1 MACRIDYKQNPVS
14 EIRDAVEKK
23 KYAFETFPD
32 QTQEETAAKL
42 DMYRNIVT
50 TELVSNEE
58 LGQGYHLDPSGKTM
72 RYVWVD
78 TKSLAFKN
86 RVTDKSKAKFVK
98 KKGKLVADALGNTPD
113 NINKKELGT
122 ALHSLAE
129 NIMNLYLHT
138 FDSEFIDKSNL
149 KDKPDIIKLIKENEY
164 LKDYFL
170 TTSGNLN
177 DNFTNF
183 SLGVKEILENAIETQ
198 KNINPAGKF
207 KVYTEQFIP
216 DFKKNTGGTIDLL
229 ILYSNNTADV
239 YDYKSVHIDDPKITD
254 EKGNINSHNWLPE
267 YKLEDF
273 NTQIP
278 ILVDMLEREGITKVN
293 KARIVPIH
301 AQLKY
306 KGKDSRKPGNNLLK
320 SPKIITMSTRKE
332 EFLTQ
337 IPLIPEDLNSATLN
351 KAIEESYKLLNNLSV
366 KLEKLEPGSPNYHVV
381 KKRIARVNK
390 SVTDIIIKRE
400 FKNINDEFKN
410 LLSKYTDK
418 NGFLLD
424 TDNRKTIVNGE
435 EVNNY
440 NYLSLEQIDDLI
452 NDIKIFQIIAGSSIQ
467 YVSTLSVAAD
477 QDLDINVEELDKY
490 IGTSN
495 RMLADLEQK
504 KINRVLS
511 KEEYEQAKADVE
523 IGVYDKFMSRFSEL
537 PNTIIQKA
545 RSLFNEANDTTRI
558 EFQKF
563 EKQLKKVA
571 GDLENWGQSKGLNA
585 FETYKYLIDTK
596 TGDLHRE
603 LKKDVYERLE
613 EAKANKNDEVI
624 DSIYT
629 LKKDA
634 KKLFEKRKENYK
646 FNHNITNEEDKD
658 FQKWLKFNSPEELKY
673 TKDAYK
679 YYEIDYNKLKNS
691 DFTPEYLIIKQNK
704 PLLDYYNFWTESMGR
719 FRNMYEFKN
728 SYQKIPNNFIP
739 WIKKSMLENFMTSE
753 LFGNASTIDLI
764 KNQMLAQQE
773 DKEIDFSDNYV
784 TVKGQIDPDTGRAK
798 REIPRMFTNPLRNA
812 NGEIDGT
819 LKSFDLNASML
830 TFAYSAFNYNEMKKI
845 EATVDALKDV
855 LASPNMGLNQKDAE
869 GNEIRHGFNKIKA
882 KIYGESLDEVA
893 LFNKIVDYHMYGIK
907 VQEVS
912 KLSQF
917 ALKAK
922 RYQQLKELGLAIMS
936 PIVNVVGAKT
946 NSYFEG
952 VKGYYYTKQMLAKAT
967 KDRGASY
974 GDGKKSVNLIGDKS
988 KQNLYF
994 ALANF
999 FEPYQ
1004 GKKVG
1009 DIAKKYKGNKALKKL
1024 SLDTMF
1030 ALWRNGDEHIE
1041 ESVMYAM
1048 MQNYGIQNG
1057 KIVRIGNKQG
1067 IKSLLDSARLEGDD
1081 LIIDGLIDK
1090 EGNVNVNL
1098 YSDFRQ
1104 TVLNVNASIKGS
1116 MNEEDMNAVNMN
1128 IAGNLMMSY
1137 KNWMPGL
1144 IAERFKGVFDKN
1156 NTLRYNAVT
1165 KTITQARYT
1174 ALVSELG
1181 LKDEDVKITNFFFK
1195 VFSPSMVK
1203 FLAEVSWFGKVFT
1216 KGYKISEDRA
1226 KTEFLDFK
1234 YRNKNNPTIQNYSF
1248 EDFLEYKQG
1257 QIKALA
1263 AEVRV
1268 ITILISIL
1276 AALGGDWDDDGDK
1289 DYKESW
1295 LGRQSYRFFNRYRRE
1310 MMSLINPNDWKTLFT
1325 GGVFPVASL
1334 GIDFQKWLANTFD
1347 VTRDMLI
1354 EQNSSQDK
1362 SPIFYETHQWI
1373 PGYKFFDMFELFEQS
1388 KKKEY

>member
-1 MACRIDYKQNPVS
+1 MACRIDYKENPIS
-14 EIRDAVEKK
+14 EIRDAAEKK
-23 KYAFETFPD
+23 KYAFETFLD
-32 QTQEETAAKL
+32 QTQEETATKL

-50 TELVSNEE
+50 TELVSNEQ

-86 RVTDKSKAKFVK
+86 RVTDKSKIKFAK
-98 KKGKLVADALGNTPD
+98 KKGKLVADQISNTPD
-113 NINKKELGT
+113 NVNKRELGT

-129 NIMNLYLHT
+129 NIMNYYLYT

-149 KDKPDIIKLIKENEY
+149 KDKPDLIKLIRDNEY

-170 TTSGNLN
+170 TSSGNLN
-177 DNFTNF
+177 DNFTSF

-216 DFKKNTGGTIDLL
+216 DFKRNTGGTIDLL
-229 ILYSNNTADV
+229 ILYSNNTADI
-239 YDYKSVHIDDPKITD
+239 YDYKSIHTDDPTIVD

-278 ILVDMLEREGITKVN
+278 TLVEMLEREGVAKVN

-306 KGKDSRKPGNNLLK
+306 KNKEARKPGQNLLK
-320 SPKIITMSTRKE
+320 AAKIIKISTKKE

-351 KAIEESYKLLNNLSV
+351 KAIEESYKLLNNLTV
-366 KLEKLEPGSPNYHVV
+366 QLEKLEPGSLNYNVI
-381 KKRIARVNK
+381 KKRIARINK

-410 LLSKYTDK
+410 LLNKYTDK

-424 TDNRKTIVNGE
+424 TDNKKIMVNGE

-452 NDIKIFQIIAGSSIQ
+452 NDIKIFQTIASSSVQ
-467 YVSTLSVAAD
+467 YVAGLSVAAD
-477 QDLDINVEELDKY
+477 EDLDINVKELDGY
-490 IGTSN
+490 IGASN
-495 RMLADLEQK
+495 RMLADLQQK
-504 KINRVLS
+504 KINRLLS
-511 KEEYEQAKADVE
+511 SEEYEQAKNDTE
-523 IGVYDKFMSRFSEL
+523 IGMLDKLFSRFSEL

-545 RSLFNEANDTTRI
+545 RSLFNEAHDTTRI

-563 EKQLKKVA
+563 EKELKKVA
-571 GDLENWGQSKGLNA
+571 GGLESWGQSKGLNP
-585 FETYKYLIDTK
+585 FETYKYLIDAE

-603 LKKDVYERLE
+603 LKKELYERLE
-613 EAKANKNDEVI
+613 DAKIKKDDKVI
-624 DSIYT
+624 DSIYS
-629 LKKDA
+629 LKKNA
-634 KKLFEKRKENYK
+634 KELFEKRKENYK
-646 FNHNITNEEDKD
+646 FKNNITNEEDAD

-679 YYEIDYNKLKNS
+679 YYEIDYSKLKES
-691 DFTPEYLIIKQNK
+691 DFTPEYLVIKQNK
-704 PLLDYYNFWTESMGR
+704 ALLDYYDFWTNSMGR
-719 FRNMYEFKN
+719 FRNMYDFRN

-739 WIKKSMLENFMTSE
+739 WIKKSMVENFYTSE
-753 LFGNASTIDLI
+753 LFGNAGTIELI
-764 KNQMLAQQE
+764 KNQMKVQQE
-773 DKEIDFSDNYV
+773 EKEIDFSDNYV

-798 REIPRMFTNPLRNA
+798 REIPKMFINPLRNA

-819 LKSFDLNASML
+819 LKSFDLNASLL

-855 LASPNMGLNQKDAE
+855 LASPDMGLNQKDAE
-869 GNEIRHGFNKIKA
+869 GNEIRHSFNKIKA
-882 KIYGESLDEVA
+882 KVYGQSLDEVA

-907 VQEVS
+907 VQEVNKMS
-912 KLSQF
+912 EFL
-917 ALKAK
+917 LKAK
-922 RYQQLKELGLAIMS
+922 RFQQLKELGLALMS
-936 PIVNVVGAKT
+936 PLVNVVGAKT
-946 NSYFEG
+946 NSYLEG
-952 VKGYYYTKQMLAKAT
+952 IKGYYYTKGMLAKAT
-967 KDRGASY
+967 KDRFA
-974 GDGKKSVNLIGDKS
+974 DKS

-994 ALANF
+994 ALSNF

-1024 SLDTMF
+1024 SVDTMF
-1030 ALWRNGDEHIE
+1030 TLWRNGDEHIE

-1048 MQNYGIQNG
+1048 MQNYGIQDG
-1057 KIVRIGNKQG
+1057 KIVRIGNKKG
-1067 IKSLLDSARLEGDD
+1067 IKSLLDSTKLEGDD

-1090 EGNVNVNL
+1090 EGNVNVDL

-1104 TVLNVNASIKGS
+1104 TVLNVNAAIKGS

-1128 IAGNLMMSY
+1128 IAGNLAMSY

-1156 NTLRYNAVT
+1156 NTLRYNPIT

-1174 ALVSELG
+1174 ALISELG
-1181 LKDEDVKITNFFFK
+1181 LKDEDVKITNFFYK
-1195 VFSPSMVK
+1195 VFSPTMVK
-1203 FLAEVSWFGKVFT
+1203 FIAEVSWVGKAIT
-1216 KGYKISEDRA
+1216 GGYKISEDRA

-1234 YRNKNNPTIQNYSF
+1234 LKNKNNPKIQNYSF
-1248 EDFLEYKQG
+1248 EDFLDYKQG

-1268 ITILISIL
+1268 MTILIAVL

-1295 LGRQSYRFFNRYRRE
+1295 IGRQSYRFFNRYRRE
-1310 MMSLINPNDWKTLFT
+1310 MMSLINPNDWRTLLT
-1325 GGVFPVASL
+1325 GGVLPVASL
-1334 GIDFQKWLANTFD
+1334 GIDFQKWLDNTFD
-1347 VTRDMLI
+1347 ETRDI
-1354 EQNSSQDK
+1354 VVGENSSQDK
-1362 SPIFYETHQWI
+1362 TPIFYESHQWV
-1373 PGYKFFDMFELFEQS
+1373 PGYKFFDIFELFEES